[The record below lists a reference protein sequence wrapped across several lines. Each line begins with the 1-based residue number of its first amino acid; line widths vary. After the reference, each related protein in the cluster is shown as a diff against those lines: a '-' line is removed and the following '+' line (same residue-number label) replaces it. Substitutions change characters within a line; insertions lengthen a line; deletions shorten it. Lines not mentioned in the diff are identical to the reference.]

1 MFVVIFYVLIGLDLI
16 SFTQSSFQFL
26 QRFMNRV
33 VLTVC
38 FYRSKLLKKLNFI
51 LCSFLDTSFS
61 TFLPGL
67 PPPPKSEPDATG
79 RPAPIFDVSST
90 SSSDD
95 ESDEEDEDRF
105 YRDDR
110 GNNFF
115 KL

>member
-1 MFVVIFYVLIGLDLI
+1 ML
-16 SFTQSSFQFL
+16 
-26 QRFMNRV
+26 
-33 VLTVC
+33 
-38 FYRSKLLKKLNFI
+38 
-51 LCSFLDTSFS
+51 FLDTSFS